1 MPIPYATTAATK
13 LTVVYRPIDS
23 LCDDPDNPNTHSPA
37 QLDAVTHSMATF
49 GCVVPI
55 LVDASGQV
63 ISGHLI
69 LAAARKL
76 GLSQVPTITLE
87 HLTPSQ
93 CKALMIALN
102 RLAQHSKWDERK
114 LGKVL
119 HDLSVADL
127 DFALD
132 VVGFSVGE
140 IDFYIEAFANDASE
154 NDPADGPV
162 DLARTAVSV
171 IGDLW
176 RLGRHRLLCGTSLGS
191 LEWKHLMAGELA
203 SIGFTDPPYNVK
215 VHGHVSGLGKVRHR
229 EFAMASGEMDR
240 DEFEAFLSS
249 AFTLMAEHSS
259 PGSIHFAAID
269 WKHTPEMIAAGEAAF
284 TELKNICVWQK
295 PSGGMGSLYRS
306 QHELFFVWKSGRGRH
321 RNNIE
326 LGKNGRSRTNI
337 WSYPSAA
344 GFRHSEGG
352 DLLADHPTCKPV
364 ALVADAI
371 LDVSK
376 RGEIVIDPFMG
387 SGTTIIAAERG
398 GRIAYGIEIDPPY
411 VDAAIRRF
419 EKLTGQ
425 EVLHEDGRNFS
436 QVAAER
442 AVDVGEA
449 A

>member
-1 MPIPYATTAATK
+1 MPIPYATPGTTN
-13 LTVVYRPIDS
+13 LTVCYRPIDD
-23 LCDDPDNPNTHSPA
+23 LHDDPENPNTHSAA
-37 QLDAVTHSMATF
+37 QIDAVAHSIATF
-49 GCVVPI
+49 GCVVPPLI
-55 LVDASGQV
+55 DATGKV
-63 ISGHLI
+63 IAGHAI

-76 GLSQVPTITLE
+76 GMSDVPTITLE
-87 HLTPSQ
+87 HLTPNQ
-93 CKALMIALN
+93 CTALMIALN
-102 RLAQHSKWDERK
+102 RLAQHSKWDDRK

-119 HDLSVADL
+119 HDLSVANV

-140 IDFYIEAFANDASE
+140 IDFYIEAFANGACDK
-154 NDPADGPV
+154 DPVDEPV
-162 DLARTAVSV
+162 DLAGTAVSV

-176 RLGRHRLLCGTSLGS
+176 HFGRHRLLCGSALGS
-191 LEWKHLMAGELA
+191 LEWEQLMAGELA
-203 SIGFTDPPYNVK
+203 AMGFTDPPWNVK

-240 DEFEAFLSS
+240 DEYVAFLLS
-249 AFTLMAEHSS
+249 AFGLMAKHSS

-269 WKHTPEMIAAGEAAF
+269 WKHTPEMISAGEGAF

-337 WSYPSAA
+337 WPYPSAA

-387 SGTTIIAAERG
+387 SGTTIIAAERV
-398 GRIAYGIEIDPPY
+398 GRIAYGIELDPLY

-425 EVLHEDGRNFS
+425 EVLHEDGRTFT

-442 AVDVGEA
+442 ALDMGEA

>member
-1 MPIPYATTAATK
+1 MPIPYSKSGASK
-13 LTVVYRPIDS
+13 LTVCYRPIDS
-23 LCDDPDNPNTHSPA
+23 LRDDPDNPNTHSAA
-37 QLDAVTHSMATF
+37 QIDAIAHSMATF
-49 GCVVPI
+49 GCVAPVLI
-55 LVDASGQV
+55 DETGNVV
-63 ISGHLI
+63 SGHAI

-76 GLSQVPTITLE
+76 GMAEVPTITLE
-87 HLTPSQ
+87 HLNPNQ

-102 RLAQHSKWDERK
+102 RLAQHSKWDQNK

-140 IDFYIEAFANDASE
+140 IDFYIEAFVNGACDDDA
-154 NDPADGPV
+154 ADELV
-162 DLARTAVSV
+162 DVARTAVSV

-176 RLGRHRLLCGTSLGS
+176 RLGRHRLLCGSALGS
-191 LEWKHLMAGELA
+191 LEWEHLMAGDLA
-203 SIGFTDPPYNVK
+203 SMGFTDSPWNVQ
-215 VHGHVSGLGKVRHR
+215 VHGHVSGLGKIRHR

-240 DEFEAFLSS
+240 DEFTAFLRS
-249 AFTLMAEHSS
+249 AFGLMAKHSV

-269 WKHTPEMIAAGEAAF
+269 WKHSPEMISAGEGAF

-321 RNNIE
+321 RNNVE

-337 WSYPSAA
+337 WPYPSAA

-376 RGEIVIDPFMG
+376 RGEIVVDPFMG
-387 SGTTIIAAERG
+387 SGTTIIAAERV
-398 GRIAYGIEIDPPY
+398 GRIAYGIELDPLY

-419 EKLTGQ
+419 EKLTGE
-425 EVLHEDGRNFS
+425 EVLHEDGRTFS
-436 QVAAER
+436 EVAAER
-442 AVDVGEA
+442 ALDVGEA